1 MTQSLDEFASTVL
14 ESVQITATKL
24 LDSDTADKVVD
35 TVENTMLPY
44 LVAAGSFVYGV
55 VFPENQGK
63 IESPTTAVVPANS
76 GKGSVGMTFFYGAC
90 ESKKLYVRHNPMQYE
105 STRFSILS

>member
-1 MTQSLDEFASTVL
+1 MTSSLDEFASTVL
-14 ESVQITATKL
+14 ESVQSTATKL
-24 LDSDTADKVVD
+24 LDSDTAGKVVD

-63 IESPTTAVVPANS
+63 IESPTKAVVQANS
-76 GKGSVGMTFFYGAC
+76 GKGSVGMTFFYGVC
-90 ESKKLYVRHNPMQYE
+90 KSKKFSVRHNPMQYE